1 MSRARVLVQARAA
14 SAPAPVLV
22 VAYTETELAER
33 AAYAELALLARRWRK
48 RAAAE
53 RDDRERSAALMQR
66 IDADRVAAGHEPF
79 LLTRRLA
86 AATTH
91 PLVRYAKT
99 LQGLR
104 PTVVH
109 INTHRRSRT

>member
-1 MSRARVLVQARAA
+1 MNRAELLAAARAA
-14 SAPAPVLV
+14 SAPAPVSV
-22 VAYTETELAER
+22 VAYTAAEIAER
-33 AAYAELALLARRWRK
+33 QAYAELAALARRWRK
-48 RAAAE
+48 RNTAE
-53 RDDRERSAALMQR
+53 RVLQALGGVAGSA
-66 IDADRVAAGHEPF
+66 HEPF

-109 INTHRRSRT
+109 

>member
-1 MSRARVLVQARAA
+1 MNRAHVLAHARAA
-14 SAPAPVLV
+14 SAPAPVSV
-22 VAYTETELAER
+22 VVYTDAELAER
-33 AAYAELALLARRWRK
+33 QAYAELAALARKWRK
-48 RAAAE
+48 RNTAE
-53 RDDRERSAALMQR
+53 RVLRAL
-66 IDADRVAAGHEPF
+66 DADDHEPF

-109 INTHRRSRT
+109 INTHRRSQT

>member
-1 MSRARVLVQARAA
+1 MNRARVLAQARAA
-14 SAPAPVLV
+14 SAPAPVSV

-33 AAYAELALLARRWRK
+33 QAYAELATLARRWRK

-53 RDDRERSAALMQR
+53 RVLRAL
-66 IDADRVAAGHEPF
+66 DLGGACDPAPF

-91 PLVRYAKT
+91 PLVRYVKT

-109 INTHRRSRT
+109 